1 MQSYTFISML
11 YNTSVVNML
20 YDCNLKQLDHSVVMI
35 FELEIRLKIHI
46 LFMH

>member
-1 MQSYTFISML
+1 MTV
-11 YNTSVVNML
+11 TSN
-20 YDCNLKQLDHSVVMI
+20 NLITQVVVMI

>member
-1 MQSYTFISML
+1 MTV
-11 YNTSVVNML
+11 TSN
-20 YDCNLKQLDHSVVMI
+20 NLITQFVVMI